1 MVSIPFTMSPTLS
14 DCATRLKPSDYVES
28 LSPYELYELAHEMTK
43 KDYFCEL
50 LEGVEEPS
58 EQELEEKL
66 KNLSSRLYL
75 LEKND
80 KRLLNF
86 LFTQYI

>member
-1 MVSIPFTMSPTLS
+1 MSPTLKTFTS
-14 DCATRLKPSDYVES
+14 PLTPKKYVES
-28 LSPYELYELAHEMTK
+28 LSPYELYELSHEMTTK
-43 KDYFCEL
+43 GYFCEL

-58 EQELEEKL
+58 EEELRENLSK
-66 KNLSSRLYL
+66 LSSRLFL

-86 LFTQYI
+86 LFLQYI

>member
-1 MVSIPFTMSPTLS
+1 MSPTLS
-14 DCATRLKPSDYVES
+14 DFTTRIKPSDYVES
-28 LSPYELYELAHEMTK
+28 LSPLELYELGHEMTK

-58 EQELEEKL
+58 EEELKENLQKL
-66 KNLSSRLYL
+66 TSRLNL

-80 KRLLNF
+80 KRVLNF
-86 LFTQYI
+86 LFSQYI

>member
-1 MVSIPFTMSPTLS
+1 MSPALS
-14 DCATRLKPSDYVES
+14 DFTTRLKPSDYVES
-28 LSPYELYELAHEMTK
+28 LSPFELYELGHEMTK

-58 EQELEEKL
+58 EEELKENLQKL
-66 KNLSSRLYL
+66 TSRLNL

-80 KRLLNF
+80 KRVLNF
-86 LFTQYI
+86 LFSQYI

>member
-1 MVSIPFTMSPTLS
+1 MSPTLS
-14 DCATRLKPSDYVES
+14 DFATRVKPSDYVES
-28 LSPYELYELAHEMTK
+28 LSPFELYELGHEMTK

-58 EQELEEKL
+58 EEELKENLQKL
-66 KNLSSRLYL
+66 TSRLYL

-80 KRLLNF
+80 KRVLNF
-86 LFTQYI
+86 LFSQYI

>member
-1 MVSIPFTMSPTLS
+1 MSPTLS
-14 DCATRLKPSDYVES
+14 DFATRVKPSDYVES
-28 LSPYELYELAHEMTK
+28 LSPLELYELSHEMTK
-43 KDYFCEL
+43 QNYFCEL

-58 EQELEEKL
+58 EEELKENLQKL
-66 KNLSSRLYL
+66 TSRLYL

-86 LFTQYI
+86 LLSQYI

>member
-1 MVSIPFTMSPTLS
+1 MSPTLETFHS
-14 DCATRLKPSDYVES
+14 PMTPKKYIES
-28 LSPYELYELAHEMTK
+28 LSPYELYELSHEMTK
-43 KDYFCEL
+43 KNYFCEL

-58 EQELEEKL
+58 EEELKDNL
-66 KNLSSRLYL
+66 IKLSSRSFL

-86 LFTQYI
+86 LFLQYI

>member
-1 MVSIPFTMSPTLS
+1 MSPALS
-14 DCATRLKPSDYVES
+14 DFTTRIKPSDYVES
-28 LSPYELYELAHEMTK
+28 LSPFELYELGHEMTK

-58 EQELEEKL
+58 EEELKENLQKL
-66 KNLSSRLYL
+66 TSRLNL

-80 KRLLNF
+80 KRVLNF
-86 LFTQYI
+86 LFSQYI